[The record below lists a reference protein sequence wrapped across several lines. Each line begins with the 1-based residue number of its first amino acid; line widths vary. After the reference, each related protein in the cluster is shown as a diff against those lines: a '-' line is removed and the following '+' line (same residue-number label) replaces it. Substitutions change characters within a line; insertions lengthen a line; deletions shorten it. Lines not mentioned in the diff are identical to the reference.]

1 MTDDLA
7 PHVKVR
13 KSLLLALGIAAF
25 GASPHCAALKAC
37 VARTAGPQ
45 NGDPTAVMTASWC
58 RAALWNL
65 RGELSTGRL
74 VGWTSRQACGWIADA
89 APKGGRRVSDG
100 AVLIIFPL
108 LRTRT
113 KESSLYL
120 FMRRERAS

>member
-1 MTDDLA
+1 MILRPALRDGNLW
-7 PHVKVR
+7 PN
-13 KSLLLALGIAAF
+13 SSWALGIAAI
-25 GASPHCAALKAC
+25 GASRHCAALKPC
-37 VARTAGPQ
+37 VVPYGGPA

-74 VGWTSRQACGWIADA
+74 VGWPSCQACGWIAD

-113 KESSLYL
+113 KESGLYL